1 MSAQDKLVASAELYR
16 TQGRGKLHVRGC
28 SHLQSTDPAKLV
40 VADDRDRADLEL
52 CSECDKE
59 IRGIGRVEYPSLDRA
74 FEALKFPVENRRLM
88 QDLTASVDFER
99 IWAPQSR
106 SYIAAGFRDERPVA
120 AYLNKGFV
128 HVRLAEGWYQRHE
141 MPTFAGSAGGTA
153 RVGAAERGGEVC
165 RTCFVQLPV
174 SGICDEC
181 G

>member
-1 MSAQDKLVASAELYR
+1 MSAQDERVASAELYR

-28 SHLQSTDPAKLV
+28 SHLQSTDPSRLL
-40 VADDRDRADLEL
+40 VADDRDRAELEL

-88 QDLTASVDFER
+88 HDLTASVEFER
-99 IWAPQSR
+99 IWAPQSQ

-120 AYLNKGFV
+120 AYFNKGFV
-128 HVRLAEGWYQRHE
+128 DVRLDEGGYQRHE
-141 MPTFAGSAGGTA
+141 MPTFAGDAGGTA
-153 RVGAAERGGEVC
+153 RVGAAERRAEVC
-165 RTCFVQLPV
+165 QTCFVQLPA